1 MELVDKLGQYEL
13 VSLCAA
19 WNRQH
24 IRHRLVNRSLLL
36 VLHALQVAVKPSVTR
51 QLEAL
56 VLRSKWSHV
65 LIRPHSPW
73 AWSDVTKMICQCLL
87 LQVLNSLLLK
97 TALQYCLTSFP
108 VRLT

>member
-24 IRHRLVNRSLLL
+24 IRHRLVNRRLLL

-65 LIRPHSPW
+65 LIRPHGPW
-73 AWSDVTKMICQCLL
+73 AWSDVTKMICQRLL
-87 LQVLNSLLLK
+87 PQVLNSLLLK
-97 TALQYCLTSFP
+97 TALQHCLTSFP